1 MSTANDLLAGLKA
14 IPIVLGVVVD
24 WVLTTLLSV
33 SLTRARLDPSVLALE
48 GAEFNAA
55 FNASVE
61 NLFRDPGYL
70 VGSLLCGLLATVIG
84 AFIGAR
90 NAGTLPLKHG
100 LAVAVASGLSVIVSN
115 LVSGQDTGIAVP
127 VWFNLIG
134 WLLLLPAGVLGG
146 YLAMPRVNADG
157 SSGR

>member
-1 MSTANDLLAGLKA
+1 VSIASDLLAGLKA

-24 WVLTTLLSV
+24 WILTTLFSV
-33 SLTRARLDPSVLALE
+33 SLTRARLDPGVLALE

-55 FNASVE
+55 FNASIE
-61 NLFRDPGYL
+61 DLFQDPSYL
-70 VGSLLCGLLATVIG
+70 VGSLMCGLLATVIG

-115 LVSGQDTGIAVP
+115 LTGSDDSGLAIP
-127 VWFNLIG
+127 IWFNVIG
-134 WLLLLPAGVLGG
+134 WLLLLPAGVMGG
-146 YLAMPRVNADG
+146 YLAMRRVNTDG
-157 SSGR
+157 GSGQ